1 MLSGLFQRVATKRL
15 EKRFHTHFENA
26 SGPDLH
32 RNAVAVA
39 MMELEDPWISHVMP
53 NFSAEEQPVFLM
65 AYECFLLWVL
75 VRALQE
81 RLQPAEIQDFTR
93 RVRDAFVTF
102 GRHDSVVFEKIWP
115 YTAEFMPIALK
126 GGTLTGAVYPLPL
139 IIQAATSA
147 GYPLPQKILDYRL
160 GVHILVVMKRIAKTL
175 SSDAI
180 PDA

>member
-1 MLSGLFQRVATKRL
+1 MLSALFQRIAAKRL
-15 EKRFHTHFENA
+15 EKRFHAHFESA
-26 SGPDLH
+26 SGPVSH

-39 MMELEDPWISHVMP
+39 MMELEDPWVSQVMAVY
-53 NFSAEEQPVFLM
+53 SAVEQPVFLM
-65 AYECFLLWVL
+65 AYECFILWVL
-75 VRALQE
+75 IRALQQ
-81 RLQPAEIQDFTR
+81 RLQPADIQDLTK

-102 GRHDSVVFEKIWP
+102 GCHDSVVFEKIWP

-126 GGTLTGAVYPLPL
+126 GGAQTGAVYPLPL

-160 GVHILVVMKRIAKTL
+160 GVHILVVMKRISETL
-175 SSDAI
+175 SSDAN